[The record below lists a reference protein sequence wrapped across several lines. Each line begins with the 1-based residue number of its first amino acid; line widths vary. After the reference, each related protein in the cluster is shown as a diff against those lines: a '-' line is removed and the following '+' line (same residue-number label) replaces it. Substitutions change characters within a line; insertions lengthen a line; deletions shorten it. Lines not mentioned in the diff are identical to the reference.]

1 MEQEKDFLERE
12 IQRLSLV
19 LKTLTDRVLKIE
31 PEGNDSDFEDV
42 NNSLKEEFGFSI
54 ESFGELE
61 QPDLIIKIKEFH
73 HFQIDEL
80 AELLYLMVKSPN
92 AKWKTQGSK
101 IKSINNIT
109 FLIEYL
115 NQHSTTF
122 SLDRMRLESSL
133 RLLKET
139 ID

>member
-19 LKTLTDRVLKIE
+19 LKTLTSRVLKIDT
-31 PEGNDSDFEDV
+31 EGHDSDFEDV
-42 NNSLKEEFGFSI
+42 NNSLKEEFGFTI
-54 ESFGELE
+54 ESFGEIE
-61 QPDLIIKIKEFH
+61 YPVLINELKEFQ
-73 HFQIDEL
+73 HFQVDEL
-80 AELLYLMVKSPN
+80 VELLYLMVKSPSTE
-92 AKWKTQGSK
+92 WKTHGAK

-122 SLDRMRLESSL
+122 SLERMRLESSL
-133 RLLKET
+133 RSLKEL
-139 ID
+139 

>member
-19 LKTLTDRVLKIE
+19 LKTLTGRVLKID
-31 PEGNDSDFEDV
+31 PEGHDSDFEDV

-61 QPDLIIKIKEFH
+61 QPVLINKIKEFQ
-73 HFQIDEL
+73 HFQVDEL
-80 AELLYLMVKSPN
+80 IELLYLMVKSLN
-92 AKWKTQGSK
+92 TEWKTHGAK

-122 SLDRMRLESSL
+122 SLERMRLESSL
-133 RLLKET
+133 RSLKEH
-139 ID
+139 